1 MKPYFVFVPN
11 GSCSWELPTLSV
23 AQIPLQQPATD
34 CNRLQ
39 VTAHT
44 RGVAVTPHTA
54 LTEAWTNPDDLQ
66 DFKTCSKTGKK
77 VIWSAGVVALMQ
89 PLVALIQPT
98 PFEPQPTPFESQPT
112 PF

>member
-23 AQIPLQQPATD
+23 AQIALQQPATD
-34 CNRLQ
+34 CNRL
-39 VTAHT
+39 HIPGS
-44 RGVAVTPHTA
+44 GVAVTPHTA
-54 LTEAWTNPDDLQ
+54 LAEAWTNPDDLQ
-66 DFKTCSKTGKK
+66 DCKTCSKTGKK

-89 PLVALIQPT
+89 PVVALIQPT
-98 PFEPQPTPFESQPT
+98 PFEPQPAPCEPQPT